1 MLIRT
6 PSLLITDDDAGFR
19 QTLCGVFARRG
30 FRTLAASDGQ
40 EALEIVCREPVHL
53 LLLDVHMPRLTGL
66 ETLQLVKQINEL
78 LPIILLTAQLDET
91 ILQQARQ
98 ANAFSI
104 LRKPVALNELTDVVA
119 QAMRTAY
126 NWEYPYG

>member
-1 MLIRT
+1 MLIRS
-6 PSLLITDDDAGFR
+6 PSLLITDDDAAFR
-19 QTLCGVFARRG
+19 QTLCGLFRQRG

-40 EALEIVCREPVHL
+40 EALEIVSREPVHL

-66 ETLQLVKQINEL
+66 ETLQLVKQINDL
-78 LPIILLTAQLDET
+78 LPIILLTAQLDEA
-91 ILQQARQ
+91 ILEQARQ

-104 LRKPVALNELTDVVA
+104 LRKPVALRVLTDVVA

-126 NWEYPYG
+126 NWEWRYG